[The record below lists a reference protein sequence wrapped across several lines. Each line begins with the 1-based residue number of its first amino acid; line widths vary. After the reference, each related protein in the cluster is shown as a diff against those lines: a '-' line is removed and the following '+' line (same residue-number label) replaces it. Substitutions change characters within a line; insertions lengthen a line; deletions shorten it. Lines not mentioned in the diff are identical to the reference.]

1 MFSIFRKKITIKEN
15 SKIEHP
21 EGEEIGLHILFLKC
35 DGNRFQRNAFANQ
48 LEVYCSTYFYGPLVI
63 VYGQNS
69 PPYKLHSFKTNYLI
83 ERIQPLNEE
92 EQKIYPL
99 PYTAKKCQTVKNLML
114 EPDKRFAQDLEAH
127 EKSMSIEEF
136 ILYSYKTSFCPYI
149 NKKHEWSECNYAHR
163 QQDFRRP
170 PHLYFYYMDKCPNVT
185 DDGSWDQCPDYL
197 DCQCSHTLVEQL
209 FSPLN
214 YKLRP
219 CPDRTPA
226 DKFQCSKRADL
237 CCHNH
242 SQEEKDRSIAA
253 LRSPPAILPEHESM
267 QDYLDIIDQ
276 EGLLT
281 NVQEESSE
289 QFTEP
294 KKPPIT
300 QKRNSMKAAANN
312 ANKRVTLAKLPE
324 ENKDGWAQLE

>member
-1 MFSIFRKKITIKEN
+1 MQHKPFNTTACSLSLIIKLPSQTAYLLILVNSVKILNKSDGSPSFFIGTQSGNQTATNPAGQTQMQYPSLKNIFQAKDTLWKPIFGQYVPAGKLPLFSIFRKKITIKEN

-99 PYTAKKCQTVKNLML
+99 PYTAKKCQTVKNLMM

-127 EKSMSIEEF
+127 EKAMNIEEF
-136 ILYSYKTSFCPYI
+136 MLYSYKTSFCPYI

-197 DCQCSHTLVEQL
+197 DCQCSHTLVE
-209 FSPLN
+209 
-214 YKLRP
+214 
-219 CPDRTPA
+219 
-226 DKFQCSKRADL
+226 
-237 CCHNH
+237 
-242 SQEEKDRSIAA
+242 
-253 LRSPPAILPEHESM
+253 
-267 QDYLDIIDQ
+267 
-276 EGLLT
+276 
-281 NVQEESSE
+281 
-289 QFTEP
+289 
-294 KKPPIT
+294 
-300 QKRNSMKAAANN
+300 
-312 ANKRVTLAKLPE
+312 
-324 ENKDGWAQLE
+324 